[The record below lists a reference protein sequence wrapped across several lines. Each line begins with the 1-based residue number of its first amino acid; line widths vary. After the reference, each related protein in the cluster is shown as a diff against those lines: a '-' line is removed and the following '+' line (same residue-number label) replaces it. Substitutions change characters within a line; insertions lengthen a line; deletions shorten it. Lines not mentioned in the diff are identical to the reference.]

1 LIQHVFWGSFPSTLS
16 TCMFAQR
23 ISELQTCQTIVFKA
37 VYCCSALVKSP
48 KFLVWHAINIINNII
63 KSDWCTFFSCYGNWN
78 TKRHS
83 ATWPVTE
90 ARLNLSVS
98 KPGMHAVF
106 CHSPKWNAKK
116 KPHFPHCVFKIP
128 NKATSFWFGALQWP
142 GFLHRSL
149 LYDWRRVHRE
159 TSPRGASHLKS
170 ECAVGHL
177 SSNNDSWLINKL

>member
-1 LIQHVFWGSFPSTLS
+1 MIQHVFWGSFPSTLS

-63 KSDWCTFFSCYGNWN
+63 KSDWCTFFSCYGEL
-78 TKRHS
+78 KYEAAQCHMAGDGSKAEPVRVQ
-83 ATWPVTE
+83 TWDACCVLPLAQMKCE
-90 ARLNLSVS
+90 
-98 KPGMHAVF
+98 
-106 CHSPKWNAKK
+106 KK
-116 KPHFPHCVFKIP
+116 THFPHCVFKIP